1 MTNREILIVED
12 DDDIRESVL
21 EILADAGYSATGAR
35 HGQDALERLRGARTL
50 PGLILLD
57 LMMPV
62 MDGHEFRA
70 RQVLDPVL
78 REVPVVVLTADVRY
92 ADSAAA
98 LQAAAALRKP
108 VSLMDLLAVAERFCG
123 PVSAPEGRAP
133 RVWPAGV
140 DRGARSG

>member
-1 MTNREILIVED
+1 MTTREILIVED

-21 EILADAGYSATGAR
+21 EILTDAGYLATGAR
-35 HGQDALERLRGARTL
+35 HGEDALAQLRGARTL

-70 RQVLDPVL
+70 RQVLDPAL
-78 REVPVVVLTADVRY
+78 REVPVVVLTADIRFT
-92 ADSAAA
+92 DSAVA

-108 VSLMDLLAVAERFCG
+108 VSLVDLLAVVERFCG
-123 PVSAPEGRAP
+123 PSSQP
-133 RVWPAGV
+133 
-140 DRGARSG
+140 DRS

>member
-1 MTNREILIVED
+1 MTTREILIVED

-21 EILADAGYSATGAR
+21 EILTDAGYPATGAR
-35 HGQDALERLRGARTL
+35 HGEDALERLRGAPTL

-70 RQVLDPVL
+70 RQVLDPTL
-78 REVPVVVLTADVRY
+78 REVPVVLLTADVRL

-98 LQAAAALRKP
+98 LQVAAALRKP
-108 VSLMDLLAVAERFCG
+108 VSLVDLLAVVERFCS
-123 PVSAPEGRAP
+123 PH
-133 RVWPAGV
+133 
-140 DRGARSG
+140 RG